1 MPSRDHQEA
10 ASPAVAHQRE
20 STPRARPLGSGSS
33 NSRFAAKSGR
43 AGEVDG
49 TAVFDSL
56 AATFAVHVADG
67 RIEEAVA
74 SDLLGD
80 VLLDLVLIFEASK
93 R

>member
-1 MPSRDHQEA
+1 
-10 ASPAVAHQRE
+10 
-20 STPRARPLGSGSS
+20 
-33 NSRFAAKSGR
+33 
-43 AGEVDG
+43 
-49 TAVFDSL
+49 VFDSL

>member
-1 MPSRDHQEA
+1 
-10 ASPAVAHQRE
+10 
-20 STPRARPLGSGSS
+20 
-33 NSRFAAKSGR
+33 
-43 AGEVDG
+43 
-49 TAVFDSL
+49 L

-67 RIEEAVA
+67 RIEEPVA